1 MLNLRKIYYKILDL
15 ILIYKAL
22 DVVSISRTLFLIL
35 IIIFVMLFDALSIM
49 SVMPLVQFIQADQ
62 NIEQFIDSTN
72 YGQYLVNFYS
82 FFTIPL
88 TLLNLSIVLVIFVIM
103 RQFMNIFEVLE
114 TERTR
119 LLIAKDLSINC
130 FKSIMFSKAEYI
142 RSLKQ
147 GQFTA
152 LCESECTRTSL
163 LFKTFLQF
171 ISAGLQ
177 ISAYATVMF
186 FVAPFMT
193 SAALLIIVL
202 LIFSLISFVK
212 KTHKAGELVVTLR
225 KKFYNF
231 VSENFSLWRLFK
243 FGSLVNNEINKIKY
257 LAENY
262 ADTQLKIIK
271 YSNISRFILAVVAM
285 CLCVIFLNL
294 SVNYFSFDFAKIT
307 LFSIIFIRL
316 IPLGTR
322 LNGLINSLVAYAPS
336 LYVINKILNDSIENK
351 EELIKGIRFKGN
363 NTSIEFKDVCFSYSK
378 NKNNK
383 ILRNINLVIPSNK
396 VTAIVGKSGAGK
408 STLIDL
414 LPRIIS
420 PDSGEIYI
428 GGKNINT
435 YSLESI
441 RNKISFVS
449 QDTILFDGSIKANIS
464 YYSPESKKDD
474 IIKASKLSGAH
485 EFINKLP
492 NKYEYN
498 IGEKG
503 QKLSGGQKQRLIL
516 ARAFLSKS
524 KILILDEATSSL
536 DHVSEKHV
544 KKAINEFIHMNNS
557 TIIIIAH
564 RHTTI
569 ENADLIVYLENG
581 QVKDTGSPKTIL
593 SKYLKA

>member
-1 MLNLRKIYYKILDL
+1 MFNLRKIYSKIIDL
-15 ILIYKAL
+15 ILTYEAL
-22 DVVSISRTLFLIL
+22 NVVSISRTLFLVL

-82 FFTIPL
+82 YFSIPL

-193 SAALLIIVL
+193 SVALLIIIL
-202 LIFSLISFVK
+202 LIFSLMSFVK
-212 KTHKAGELVVTLR
+212 KTHKAGELMVTLR

-257 LAENY
+257 LAEDY
-262 ADTQLKIIK
+262 ADKQLKIIK
-271 YSNISRFILAVVAM
+271 YSNISRFVIAVVAM

-322 LNGLINSLVAYAPS
+322 LNGLINSLVAYVPS
-336 LYVINKILNDSIENK
+336 LYVINKVLNDSIENK
-351 EELIKGIRFKGN
+351 EELLKGIRFKGN

-378 NKNNK
+378 HKNNK
-383 ILRNINLVIPSNK
+383 ILRNINLMIPSNK

-449 QDTILFDGSIKANIS
+449 QDTILFDGSIKENIS

-492 NKYEYN
+492 NTYEYN

-536 DHVSEKHV
+536 DHISEKHV
-544 KKAINEFIHMNNS
+544 KKAINEFIHMHNS

-569 ENADLIVYLENG
+569 ENADLIVYLEDG